1 MTAPHDGSSE
11 IESLVRAIHA
21 SDLRLG
27 LAVTGGG
34 SQAIADLLT
43 VPGGSRTVVE
53 AIVPYSPESLSAWLG
68 SRPDHF
74 CAPRTARAM
83 AMTAYCRART
93 LRENLG
99 ESATAA
105 EHIVGVGCTASL
117 ASDRPKRG
125 PHRVHIALQS
135 TRSTTTY
142 SLELQRGGRTRAGE
156 ERLVAAF
163 VLDCIAAEAGVA
175 ERPSLPLIAHETI
188 EMVRTEAP
196 SLWQD
201 LVTGNRTLVV
211 RHVGAATPA
220 EEVQPEPGLVLFPGA
235 FNPLHEGHRRMA
247 AVAEELLG
255 KRVEFEI
262 SIENVDKP
270 RLDYT
275 EMAARLEQFSDRTVW
290 FSRAATF
297 FAKALSFKGATFV
310 VGSDTLERIDDPKYY
325 NNSETNR
332 DDALRWIALCGC
344 RFLVFGR
351 HDPRRGFVHLG
362 DLSLSTPL
370 AELCQGV
377 PESAFRAD
385 VSSTELRRST
395 QTEN

>member
-11 IESLVRAIHA
+11 IESLVRAIHD

-43 VPGGSRTVVE
+43 VPGGSRTLVE

-68 SRPDHF
+68 SRPEHY
-74 CAPRTARAM
+74 CAPRTARSM
-83 AMTAYCRART
+83 AMTAYRRART

-99 ESATAA
+99 ESATAT

-125 PHRVHIALQS
+125 AHRVHIALQS
-135 TRSTTTY
+135 TRCTTTY
-142 SLELQRGGRTRAGE
+142 SLELQKGARTRAEE
-156 ERLVAAF
+156 ERVVAALL
-163 VLDCIAAEAGVA
+163 LDAIATEADVA
-175 ERPSLPLIAHETI
+175 ERPSLPLLEDETI
-188 EMVRTEAP
+188 ETVRTEAP
-196 SLWQD
+196 PVWQD
-201 LVTGNRTLVV
+201 LVTGNRTLVL
-211 RHVGAATPA
+211 RHCGAAAPA
-220 EEVQPEPGLVLFPGA
+220 EEAQPEPGLALFPGA

-247 AVAEELLG
+247 AVAEDLLG
-255 KRVEFEI
+255 RRVEFEI

-275 EMAARLEQFSDRTVW
+275 EMAVRLQQFADQTLW

-297 FAKALSFKGATFV
+297 FAKALSFQGATFV
-310 VGSDTLERIDDPKYY
+310 VGIDTLERIDDPKYY
-325 NNSETNR
+325 SNSESNR
-332 DDALRWIALCGC
+332 DDAIRWISRCGC

-351 HDPRRGFVHLG
+351 HDPRRGFVHLD
-362 DLSLSTPL
+362 DLPLSAPL
-370 AELCQGV
+370 ADLCQGV

-385 VSSTELRRST
+385 ISSTELRRSA